1 MSDYT
6 KCTVETLKEQ
16 LRSRRLKVGGL
27 KAELVQRLKEDDG
40 KNGNVSNGDNV
51 DHGGTG
57 VIPNE
62 NTGSSPAAGIPVALE
77 THNIYSK
84 HYSLEESGQY
94 SDCEMVQQ
102 LFKMVWCSRNIR
114 FKTFGR
120 ELQGNTDQS
129 DNKNKAER
137 YYDLDLKAR
146 AGSLAD
152 GCKQTELCDGL
163 EESWIQ
169 FLSPRVF
176 RSIIQSEDDEGT
188 YATASHW

>member
-1 MSDYT
+1 MTGYENF
-6 KCTVETLKEQ
+6 TVKTLREQ
-16 LRSRRLKVGGL
+16 LHDRHLRVTGL
-27 KAELVQRLKEDDG
+27 KADLVRRLEEYDRE
-40 KNGNVSNGDNV
+40 NSNISNGDNV
-51 DHGGTG
+51 S
-57 VIPNE
+57 NE
-62 NTGSSPAAGIPVALE
+62 NTGSRPAAGIPVALE

-84 HYSLEESGQY
+84 HYSLEESDRY
-94 SDCEMVQQ
+94 SDCGMVQQ
-102 LFKMVWCSRNIR
+102 LFKMVWYSRNIR

-120 ELQGNTDQS
+120 ELQGNIDHS

-163 EESWIQ
+163 EEGWIQ

-176 RSIIQSEDDEGT
+176 RSIIQSEDEEDT
-188 YATASHW
+188 YATARHW